1 MKQGEINK
9 MNDNWH
15 SNISN
20 KNREEIILAGKK
32 VFIGSNFLNV
42 KITDICTLAGVS
54 RVTFYKN
61 FNTIDELIF
70 EVQMDILNNIA
81 QFIKDKSDFTGDGR
95 EDVEKVLYAWVDFA
109 KEHKEE
115 MKFIVFFDLYYSSYD
130 LNEELKLK
138 YQKFTHEDYNK
149 SLLKSALVKG
159 VEDESLK
166 KDLDTSKTGMYIYQ
180 TFMGLLQRMS
190 YTTVATGFEHITLD
204 EISIK
209 LIDMII
215 SSIEN
220 SSISNG
226 EYVNGNSSVVSINN
240 MSYKEKVKKLKK

>member
-1 MKQGEINK
+1 MEE
-9 MNDNWH
+9 NWH

-20 KNREEIILAGKK
+20 KNREEIISAGKK
-32 VFIGSNFLNV
+32 VFVGSNFLNV

-61 FNTIDELIF
+61 FNTMDELIF

-81 QFIKDKSDFTGDGR
+81 QFIKDKSDFTGNGR
-95 EDVEKVLYAWVDFA
+95 EDVKAVLYSWVDFA

-138 YQKFTHEDYNK
+138 YQKFTHEDYNR
-149 SLLKSALVKG
+149 SLLKSALAKG
-159 VEDESLK
+159 VKDESLK

-180 TFMGLLQRMS
+180 AFMGLLQRMS
-190 YTTVATGFEHITLD
+190 YATVNKELEYITLD
-204 EISIK
+204 EVCTKVIEV
-209 LIDMII
+209 II

-220 SSISNG
+220 RN
-226 EYVNGNSSVVSINN
+226 Y
-240 MSYKEKVKKLKK
+240 

>member
-1 MKQGEINK
+1 

-20 KNREEIILAGKK
+20 KNREEIISAGKK

-42 KITDICTLAGVS
+42 KITDICTLAAVS

-61 FNTIDELIF
+61 FSTINELIF
-70 EVQMDILNNIA
+70 EVQMNILNNIA
-81 QFIKDKSDFTGDGR
+81 KFIKDKSNFTGNGK
-95 EDVEKVLYAWVDFA
+95 ENVKTVLYAWIDFA
-109 KEHKEE
+109 KEHKED

-138 YQKFTHEDYNK
+138 YKKFTHEDYNR
-149 SLLKSALVKG
+149 SLLKFALAKG
-159 VEDESLK
+159 VMDESLN

-180 TFMGLLQRMS
+180 AFMGLLQRMS

-204 EISIK
+204 EIAIK
-209 LIDMII
+209 VVDMII

-220 SSISNG
+220 RN
-226 EYVNGNSSVVSINN
+226 Y
-240 MSYKEKVKKLKK
+240 

>member
-1 MKQGEINK
+1 

-20 KNREEIILAGKK
+20 KNREEIISAGKK

-61 FNTIDELIF
+61 FNTMDELIF
-70 EVQMDILNNIA
+70 EVQMNILNNIA
-81 QFIKDKSDFTGDGR
+81 QFIKDKSDFIDNGKEAVKT
-95 EDVEKVLYAWVDFA
+95 VLYSWIDFA

-138 YQKFTHEDYNK
+138 YKKFTHEDYNR
-149 SLLKSALVKG
+149 SLLKSALAKG
-159 VEDESLK
+159 VKDESLK

-190 YTTVATGFEHITLD
+190 YATVTKEFEYITLD
-204 EISIK
+204 EVGTK
-209 LIDMII
+209 VVEVII

-220 SSISNG
+220 RN
-226 EYVNGNSSVVSINN
+226 Y
-240 MSYKEKVKKLKK
+240 

>member
-1 MKQGEINK
+1 

-20 KNREEIILAGKK
+20 KNREEIISAGKK

-61 FNTIDELIF
+61 FNTMDELIF
-70 EVQMDILNNIA
+70 EVQMNILNNIA
-81 QFIKDKSDFTGDGR
+81 QFIKDKSDFIGNGK
-95 EDVEKVLYAWVDFA
+95 EDVKTVLYSWIDFA

-130 LNEELKLK
+130 INEELKLK
-138 YQKFTHEDYNK
+138 YKNFTIEDYNR
-149 SLLKSALVKG
+149 SLLKHALDKG
-159 VEDESLK
+159 IKDGSINDNVDSLK
-166 KDLDTSKTGMYIYQ
+166 MGTCIYQ
-180 TFMGLLQRMS
+180 IIMGLLQRMS
-190 YTTVATGFEHITLD
+190 YTTFTIESDHITFSEVATKAVEL
-204 EISIK
+204 
-209 LIDMII
+209 II

-220 SSISNG
+220 RN
-226 EYVNGNSSVVSINN
+226 Y
-240 MSYKEKVKKLKK
+240 

>member
-1 MKQGEINK
+1 

-20 KNREEIILAGKK
+20 KNREEIISAGKK
-32 VFIGSNFLNV
+32 VFVGRNFLNV

-61 FNTIDELIF
+61 FNNIDELIF
-70 EVQMDILNNIA
+70 EIQINILNNMTE
-81 QFIKDKSDFTGDGR
+81 FIKEKNDFTSNGR
-95 EDVEKVLYAWVDFA
+95 EDVKEVLYAWIDFA

-130 LNEELKLK
+130 INEELKLK
-138 YQKFTHEDYNK
+138 YKNFTIEDYNR
-149 SLLKSALVKG
+149 SLLKYALTKG
-159 VEDESLK
+159 VKDKSLK

-180 TFMGLLQRMS
+180 SFMGLLQRMS
-190 YTTVATGFEHITLD
+190 YATIPPGFEHITLD
-204 EISIK
+204 EIAIEAV
-209 LIDMII
+209 DMII

-220 SSISNG
+220 IKY
-226 EYVNGNSSVVSINN
+226 EF
-240 MSYKEKVKKLKK
+240 

>member
-1 MKQGEINK
+1 

-20 KNREEIILAGKK
+20 KNREEIISAGKK

-42 KITDICTLAGVS
+42 KITDICNLAGVS

-61 FNTIDELIF
+61 FNAMDELIF

-81 QFIKDKSDFTGDGR
+81 QFIKDKSDFTGNGK
-95 EDVEKVLYAWVDFA
+95 EYVKTVLYAWIDFA

-138 YQKFTHEDYNK
+138 YNKFTHEDYNR
-149 SLLKSALVKG
+149 SLLKFALDKG
-159 VEDESLK
+159 VKDESLS
-166 KDLDTSKTGMYIYQ
+166 KDLDTAKAGMYIYQ
-180 TFMGLLQRMS
+180 AFMGLLQRMS
-190 YTTVATGFEHITLD
+190 YATIPTGVEHITLD
-204 EISIK
+204 EVAIK
-209 LIDMII
+209 VVDIII

-220 SSISNG
+220 RN
-226 EYVNGNSSVVSINN
+226 Y
-240 MSYKEKVKKLKK
+240 

>member
-1 MKQGEINK
+1 MEGNY
-9 MNDNWH
+9 H

-32 VFIGSNFLNV
+32 VFVGSNFLNV

-61 FNTIDELIF
+61 FNTMDELIF

-81 QFIKDKSDFTGDGR
+81 QFIKDKSDFTGNGK
-95 EDVEKVLYAWVDFA
+95 EDVKAVLYSWVDYA

-115 MKFIVFFDLYYSSYD
+115 IKFIVFFDLYYSSYD

-138 YQKFTHEDYNK
+138 YQKFTHEDYNR
-149 SLLKSALVKG
+149 SLLKSALAKG
-159 VEDESLK
+159 VKDESIK

-180 TFMGLLQRMS
+180 VFMGLLQRMS
-190 YTTVATGFEHITLD
+190 YATVTKEFEYITLD
-204 EISIK
+204 EVCTKAIEV
-209 LIDMII
+209 II

-220 SSISNG
+220 RN
-226 EYVNGNSSVVSINN
+226 Y
-240 MSYKEKVKKLKK
+240 

>member
-1 MKQGEINK
+1 

-20 KNREEIILAGKK
+20 KNREEIISAGKK

-42 KITDICTLAGVS
+42 KITDICTLAAVS

-61 FNTIDELIF
+61 FSTINELIF
-70 EVQMDILNNIA
+70 EVQMNILNNIA
-81 QFIKDKSDFTGDGR
+81 KFIKDKSNFTGNGK
-95 EDVEKVLYAWVDFA
+95 ENVKTVLYAWIDFA
-109 KEHKEE
+109 KEHKED

-138 YQKFTHEDYNK
+138 YQKFTHEDYNR
-149 SLLKSALVKG
+149 SLLKFALAKG
-159 VEDESLK
+159 VMDESLN

-190 YTTVATGFEHITLD
+190 YATVTKEFEYITLD
-204 EISIK
+204 EVGTK
-209 LIDMII
+209 VVEVII

-220 SSISNG
+220 RN
-226 EYVNGNSSVVSINN
+226 Y
-240 MSYKEKVKKLKK
+240 

>member
-1 MKQGEINK
+1 

-20 KNREEIILAGKK
+20 KNREEIISAGKK

-61 FNTIDELIF
+61 FNTMDELIF
-70 EVQMDILNNIA
+70 EVQMNILNNIA
-81 QFIKDKSDFTGDGR
+81 QFIKDKSDFIDNGKEAVKT
-95 EDVEKVLYAWVDFA
+95 VLYSWIDFA

-138 YQKFTHEDYNK
+138 YKKFTHEDYNR
-149 SLLKSALVKG
+149 SLLKSALAKG
-159 VEDESLK
+159 VKDESLK

-190 YTTVATGFEHITLD
+190 YATVTKEFEYITLD
-204 EISIK
+204 EVGTK
-209 LIDMII
+209 VVEVII

-220 SSISNG
+220 SN
-226 EYVNGNSSVVSINN
+226 YQ
-240 MSYKEKVKKLKK
+240 Y